1 MSPSVSPSDSSNAEE
16 APWRPFVDG
25 LRRFIES
32 RVPEADAEDVF
43 QDTLVR
49 LHEGADSLRD
59 ADRAEAWVFS
69 IARRAIAD
77 FYRDRERGPD
87 EEPVGRAPAKATDEP
102 PPTENL
108 AGYDGEHD
116 VHEEVLSWLR
126 PMAETLPEMYGRP
139 LIMSDFEGHT
149 QQEVADEIG
158 LSLSGAKSRVQ
169 RARVKLREQLQ
180 ECCEV
185 EFGPEGRAVAFR
197 RREEDSA

>member
-1 MSPSVSPSDSSNAEE
+1 MSPSLSPSDSPSAEE

-25 LRRFIES
+25 LRRFVKS
-32 RVPEADAEDVF
+32 RVPEADAEDVL

-49 LHEGADSLRD
+49 LHEAADSLRD

-87 EEPVGRAPAKATDEP
+87 EEPMGRAPAEATDEP

-108 AGYDGEHD
+108 SGYDGEHD

-126 PMAETLPEMYGRP
+126 PMAETLPEMYRHP
-139 LIMSDFEGHT
+139 LIMADFEGHT
-149 QQEVADEIG
+149 QQEVADDIG

-180 ECCEV
+180 ACCEV

-197 RREEDSA
+197 RREEDDL

>member
-1 MSPSVSPSDSSNAEE
+1 MSPSFSPSDSSNAEE

-25 LRRFIES
+25 LRRFIAG
-32 RVPEADAEDVF
+32 RVPDADAEDVL

-49 LHEGADSLRD
+49 LHEAADSLRD

-69 IARRAIAD
+69 IARRAIVD

-87 EEPVGRAPAKATDEP
+87 EEPVGRAPAEATDEP

-126 PMAETLPEMYGRP
+126 PMAETLPEMYSHP
-139 LIMSDFEGHT
+139 LIMADFEGHT
-149 QQEVADEIG
+149 QQEVADDIG

-185 EFGPEGRAVAFR
+185 EFGPEGRALAFR
-197 RREEDSA
+197 RREE